1 MLCYFFEAPKNKT
14 KKNNSQKKKVGN
26 SINEWKGSQ
35 DQGNNAVRK
44 QGQNKE
50 INGAQQKLRRNF
62 FFLLFFRFLN
72 KDASIK
78 AADEEEADDVS
89 ESGDFH
95 SRGLIYQGF
104 LLIENT
110 QVRKNL
116 EPDSDSDCLSPEI
129 KRKKG

>member
-50 INGAQQKLRRNF
+50 INGAQ
-62 FFLLFFRFLN
+62 
-72 KDASIK
+72 
-78 AADEEEADDVS
+78 
-89 ESGDFH
+89 
-95 SRGLIYQGF
+95 
-104 LLIENT
+104 
-110 QVRKNL
+110 
-116 EPDSDSDCLSPEI
+116 
-129 KRKKG
+129 